1 MTCSNCADVAFQS
14 KNVPPTPDNAV
25 TTPTPAVETS
35 TSNALVIPSVA
46 IVATPVILIF
56 LPVTSSYTKSPVTFK
71 SPETLK
77 SPEIVA
83 AAPTSKSVATVQL
96 DTLASELRIT
106 ALLATGLPK
115 SAGLSAITC
124 V

>member
-14 KNVPPTPDNAV
+14 KNVPPTPDSAV

-35 TSNALVIPSVA
+35 TSNELVIPSVA

-77 SPEIVA
+77 SPETVA

-115 SAGLSAITC
+115 SAGLSASTC